1 MKTKFLFIVLFLIG
15 SLAAAHA
22 QYVDNKPI
30 SELDADYVIIWSDS
44 GPILSSKITVR
55 IDYGQGG
62 RVPQIT
68 DDRRRVVSF
77 NGMIAA
83 INMMSKNGYE
93 LDRIVRDPKND
104 TDYYYMKRRDMQST
118 VSYSSPVGTVDYDA
132 DTHSR

>member
-1 MKTKFLFIVLFLIG
+1 MKTKFLFIVFFLIG

-22 QYVDNKPI
+22 QYVDSKPI

-83 INMMSKNGYE
+83 INMMSKSGFE
-93 LDRIVRDPKND
+93 IDRIIRDPKND
-104 TDYYYMKRRDMQST
+104 TDYYYMKRRAIQN
-118 VSYSSPVGTVDYDA
+118 YSSSSGTVDYDA
-132 DTHSR
+132 GTHKR